1 MRRPPWH
8 VRWAALALVFQVVP
22 WAGFQFIANG
32 VYGSSAWLSPER
44 ERPLSLSL
52 LGASAIIGATLGGTA
67 TYLLFRRARLR
78 VAIPLIAAC
87 CVPALLGSALY
98 AHSLLVFLTLV

>member
-8 VRWAALALVFQVVP
+8 VRWALLALLFQVVP
-22 WAGFQFIANG
+22 WAGFQCIARG
-32 VYGSSAWLSPER
+32 VYGSTPSLSAES
-44 ERPLSLSL
+44 ERPLTLLLLAASASISAV
-52 LGASAIIGATLGGTA
+52 LGATA

-78 VAIPLIAAC
+78 VASTLIAVC

-98 AHSLLVFLTLV
+98 AQALLVFLTLV